1 MSVSQIRGGMGN
13 ITNFGRIVAK
23 RVKDGLYAGR
33 NVKYGNN
40 VSEDGGNKTRRTWK
54 PNSHRKRLYSEV
66 LDRLVSVNVTAHA
79 LRCIDKAGGLD
90 AYLLNT
96 RPKDLLSN
104 KAMDLRREIV
114 AAITQG
120 AGPGHAVGV
129 TPRREK
135 RAAALAAAEAG
146 AGQAGKVGVRS

>member
-23 RVKDGLYAGR
+23 RVKEGLYAGR
-33 NVKYGNN
+33 NIGYGNN
-40 VSEDGGNKTRRTWK
+40 VSEDGGNKTRRHWK

-104 KAMDLRREIV
+104 KAMEIRREI
-114 AAITQG
+114 
-120 AGPGHAVGV
+120 
-129 TPRREK
+129 
-135 RAAALAAAEAG
+135 AALAG
-146 AGQAGKVGVRS
+146 PP

>member
-23 RVKDGLYAGR
+23 RVKEGLYAGR
-33 NVKYGNN
+33 NIGYGNN
-40 VSEDGGNKTRRTWK
+40 VSEDGGNKTRRHWK

-90 AYLLNT
+90 AGEIDAVRYAEPGWPAGYWVPYMIRRDDGTMSYAPVDNDEHVQRAPGKQHE
-96 RPKDLLSN
+96 RPGS
-104 KAMDLRREIV
+104 
-114 AAITQG
+114 G
-120 AGPGHAVGV
+120 ARAHANGRV
-129 TPRREK
+129 
-135 RAAALAAAEAG
+135 
-146 AGQAGKVGVRS
+146 

>member
-23 RVKDGLYAGR
+23 RVKEGLYAGR
-33 NVKYGNN
+33 NIGYGNN
-40 VSEDGGNKTRRTWK
+40 VSEDGGNKTRRHWK

-96 RPKDLLSN
+96 RPKDLRSN
-104 KAMDLRREIV
+104 KAMEIRREIA
-114 AAITQG
+114 AAITTG
-120 AGPGHAVGV
+120 AGPGHVVGMPPRAVQ
-129 TPRREK
+129 
-135 RAAALAAAEAG
+135 RAAAMAEKAAAVKG
-146 AGQAGKVGVRS
+146 GQS

>member
-1 MSVSQIRGGMGN
+1 MGN

-23 RVKDGLYAGR
+23 RVKEGLYAGR
-33 NVKYGNN
+33 NIGYGNN
-40 VSEDGGNKTRRTWK
+40 VSEDGGNKTRRHWK

-96 RPKDLLSN
+96 RPKDLMSN
-104 KAMDLRREIV
+104 KAMEIRREIA
-114 AAITQG
+114 AAITTG
-120 AGPGHAVGV
+120 AGPGHVVGMPPRAVQ
-129 TPRREK
+129 
-135 RAAALAAAEAG
+135 RAAAMAEKAAAVKG
-146 AGQAGKVGVRS
+146 GQS

>member
-33 NVKYGNN
+33 NVKHGNN

-90 AYLLNT
+90 RYILDTPVRKLAVSGDENTLALNLRKKMKERQREWALRDEFKEALLAE
-96 RPKDLLSN
+96 K
-104 KAMDLRREIV
+104 
-114 AAITQG
+114 
-120 AGPGHAVGV
+120 
-129 TPRREK
+129 EK
-135 RAAALAAAEAG
+135 RRTDRDASA
-146 AGQAGKVGVRS
+146 